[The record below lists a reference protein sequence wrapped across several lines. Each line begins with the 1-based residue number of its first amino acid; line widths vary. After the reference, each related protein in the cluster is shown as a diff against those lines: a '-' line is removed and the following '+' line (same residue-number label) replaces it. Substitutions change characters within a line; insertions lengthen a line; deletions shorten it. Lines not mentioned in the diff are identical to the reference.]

1 MGVGGSGKQ
10 SLAKFAAFVADCDL
24 RTVSMAA
31 GYNLARFREEV
42 KHVLKVGAAVVDCA
56 FCLTSSC
63 TCHHNPLFYKHC
75 MWASSAF
82 LIASVLMCSC
92 MFALVLFTLRS
103 AQHAEGAL

>member
-42 KHVLKVGAAVVDCA
+42 KHVLKVGTFSLA
-56 FCLTSSC
+56 FAPEC
-63 TCHHNPLFYKHC
+63 TCKAVALLFVQTRLC
-75 MWASSAF
+75 VNAC
-82 LIASVLMCSC
+82 IAVSPRSC
-92 MFALVLFTLRS
+92 V
-103 AQHAEGAL
+103 